1 MGNRYDLITMTTEQ
15 IETTLNQLSTQV
27 QQLTASINSI
37 VNTLSNFATTDD
49 LSVVADQISAL
60 QQDNTSL
67 SNSVASLSSNVQNI
81 NNLKNLID
89 VQIDDLRSP
98 LTEGDILQY
107 GYDGKWHN
115 VKLPE
120 IDSTGSS
127 SSGSSSSGASKL
139 SELSDVLLSSVYDG
153 QVLTWDSS
161 LSMWKNKTVTSSSTG
176 STGGMTQAD
185 ADSRYLQLS
194 GGTLSGDLL
203 VKGDITMQ

>member
-1 MGNRYDLITMTTEQ
+1 MTIEQ
-15 IETTLNQLSTQV
+15 IETTLDQLSAQV
-27 QQLTASINSI
+27 QQLTASMNSI

-49 LSVVADQISAL
+49 LSVVADQINAL
-60 QQDNTSL
+60 QQDNKSL
-67 SNSVASLSSNVQNI
+67 SNSVASLSSEVQNI
-81 NNLKNLID
+81 NSLKNLID
-89 VQIDDLRSP
+89 VQISDLMSP

-127 SSGSSSSGASKL
+127 SSGGASRL

-161 LSMWKNKTVTSSSTG
+161 LSMWKNKTVTSNSTG
-176 STGGMTQAD
+176 GGNGMTQAD
-185 ADSRYLQLS
+185 ADSRYLRLT
-194 GGTLSGDLL
+194 GGTIAGDLL